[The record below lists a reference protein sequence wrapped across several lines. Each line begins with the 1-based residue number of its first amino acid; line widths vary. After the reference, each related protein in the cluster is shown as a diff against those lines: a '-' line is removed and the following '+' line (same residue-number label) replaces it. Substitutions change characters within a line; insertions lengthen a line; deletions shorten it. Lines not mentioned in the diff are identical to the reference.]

1 MRASLFGTY
10 NRGHS
15 ANRIYAAAARAA
27 GLDVCEIH
35 VALWEKTRDK
45 DATYFSP
52 LGLLRLA
59 AAWIAAA
66 AKLAWRWRA
75 SGGTPVVIVGFNG
88 QLDVLLLRLLTLR
101 YGPRI
106 VYAPLVSVTETL
118 IDDRARYPR
127 DGRVARLFRALDRL
141 CCRAADV
148 VVADT
153 QEHRRYFIERLGV
166 EPGRVVVCHLGAD
179 NSMFRPLPDVTPAS
193 ERGEPVEVLYFGQ
206 YLPLHGLDVVV
217 DAIGRLA
224 LRDGLRFTFIGTG
237 EERPRIQRLVEASR
251 AKAEFRDWVPYE
263 ELGARIARADIVLG
277 VFGASEKARMVV
289 PNKVYEA
296 ARVGRAVVTAD
307 TAAIREVFTDGEN
320 IALSRADGA
329 DLARVI
335 LALAGDAEKRR
346 ALGESASRLM
356 QSRFSDEAL
365 GRSWSG
371 ALGAHLLTG
380 AAEQGHRIG
389 TAEQGHRIG
398 TAEQRLGVAV
408 VHYNAPAELR
418 RCLESLAH
426 TDYVN
431 LDLLV
436 IENGSRPAE
445 RDAAAAVLADH
456 PRARVLAFEDNRG
469 FTGGCNAALADLFA
483 HGCDYVLLL
492 NQDTVVTPD
501 AFHALVRAAREHPDA
516 GPIGPR
522 VVKEWPGA
530 PTASAGERYWAELAW
545 LPRSLLRV
553 RAVRQRSYPVGG
565 VTGCAFLLSRR
576 VYEGLGGF
584 DDGFFAYYEEVDYCL
599 RARAAGMQP
608 RVEPTAEIAHGGHRG
623 FGAGFTRVS
632 AYLKARNLWRLAA
645 LRLRRPQLLGFA
657 AGYFLLIGTS
667 MVGYLLRGRLDL
679 ARTIAA
685 GAAAGMRGESGPP
698 PTYIMGQTEDR
709 NGTAPA

>member
-27 GLDVCEIH
+27 GFDVCEIH

-52 LGLLRLA
+52 LGLLHLA
-59 AAWIAAA
+59 VKWIVAA

-118 IDDRARYPR
+118 IDDRARYAR
-127 DGRVARLFRALDRL
+127 DGLVARLFRTLDRL

-153 QEHRRYFIERLGV
+153 HEHRRYFVERLGID
-166 EPGRVVVCHLGAD
+166 PGRVVVCHLGAD
-179 NSMFRPLPDVTPAS
+179 NSVFRPLPDIAPAS

-217 DAIGRLA
+217 DAIGRLST
-224 LRDGLRFTFIGTG
+224 REDLRFTFIGTG

-251 AKAEFRDWVPYE
+251 ANAEFRDWVPYD

-277 VFGASEKARMVV
+277 VFGASAKARMVV

-296 ARVGRAVVTAD
+296 ALVGRTILTAD
-307 TAAIREVFTDGEN
+307 TPAIHEVFTDGED
-320 IALSRADGA
+320 IALCRADGA
-329 DLARVI
+329 DLARRIVE
-335 LALAGDAEKRR
+335 LAGDAAKRR
-346 ALGESASRLM
+346 ALGEAASQLM
-356 QSRFSDEAL
+356 RRRFSDEAL
-365 GRSWSG
+365 GNAWSG
-371 ALGAHLLTG
+371 ALGSHLLTHG
-380 AAEQGHRIG
+380 ANEP
-389 TAEQGHRIG
+389 
-398 TAEQRLGVAV
+398 RLGVAIL
-408 VHYNAPAELR
+408 HFNAPVELR
-418 RCLESLAH
+418 RCLESLGQ

-436 IENGSRPAE
+436 VENGSRPAE
-445 RDAAAAVLADH
+445 RDAAAAVLAEH
-456 PRARVLAFEDNRG
+456 PRARVLAFEENRG

-483 HGCDYVLLL
+483 RACDHVLLL

-501 AFHALVRAAREHPDA
+501 AFHALVRAARENPGA

-522 VVKEWPGA
+522 VVDEWPGA
-530 PTASAGERYWAELAW
+530 PTASAGERYWAAVAW
-545 LPRSLLRV
+545 LPRALLRV

-565 VTGCAFLLSRR
+565 VTGCAFLLSRSLYDR
-576 VYEGLGGF
+576 LGGF
-584 DDGFFAYYEEVDYCL
+584 DDGYFAYYEEVDYCL

-608 RVEPTAEIAHGGHRG
+608 RVEPSAEIAHGGHRG
-623 FGAGFTRVS
+623 FGSGFTRVS
-632 AYLKARNLWRLAA
+632 AYLKARNLWRLGA
-645 LRLRRPQLLGFA
+645 LRLTRPQLFGFA
-657 AGYFLLIGTS
+657 AGYFLLIGAS
-667 MVGYLLRGRLDL
+667 MLGYLVRGRLDVV
-679 ARTIAA
+679 RTIAA
-685 GAAAGMRGESGPP
+685 GVAAGVRGESGPP
-698 PTYIMGQTEDR
+698 PPYVMSQTEQHR
-709 NGTAPA
+709 EAARA

>member
-27 GLDVCEIH
+27 GFDVCEIH
-35 VALWEKTRDK
+35 VPLWEKTRDK

-52 LGLLRLA
+52 IGLLRLA
-59 AAWIAAA
+59 AAWLVAA
-66 AKLAWRWRA
+66 AKLAWRWRT
-75 SGGTPVVIVGFNG
+75 SGGTPVVVVGFNG
-88 QLDVLLLRLLTLR
+88 QLDILLLRLLTLR

-118 IDDRARYPR
+118 IDDRQRYPR
-127 DGRVARLFRALDRL
+127 DGWVARGFRSLDRL

-153 QEHRRYFIERLGV
+153 QEHRRYFVERLGID
-166 EPGRVVVCHLGAD
+166 PGRVVVCHLGAD
-179 NSMFRPLPDVTPAS
+179 NSVFRPLPDVLPAS

-217 DAIGRLA
+217 DAVGRLA
-224 LRDGLRFTFIGTG
+224 TRDDLRFTFIGTG

-251 AKAEFRDWVPYE
+251 AKAEFRDWVPYD

-296 ARVGRAVVTAD
+296 ALVGRAIVTAD
-307 TAAIREVFTDGEN
+307 TPAIREVFTGGED
-320 IALSRADGA
+320 IALCRADGA

-335 LALAGDAEKRR
+335 LELAADAARRR
-346 ALGESASRLM
+346 AVGEAASRLM
-356 QSRFSDEAL
+356 QTRFSDEAL
-365 GRSWSG
+365 GKAWSG
-371 ALGAHLLTG
+371 ALGAHLLGGPGRAAGQG
-380 AAEQGHRIG
+380 ASEP
-389 TAEQGHRIG
+389 
-398 TAEQRLGVAV
+398 RLGVGIL
-408 VHYNAPAELR
+408 HYNAPIELR
-418 RCLESLAH
+418 RCLESLVH

-436 IENGSRPAE
+436 VENGSWPAE
-445 RDAAAAVLADH
+445 RDAAAAVLAEH
-456 PRARVLAFEDNRG
+456 PRARVLALEENRG
-469 FTGGCNAALADLFA
+469 FTGGCNAALTDLFA
-483 HGCDYVLLL
+483 RGCDYVLLL

-501 AFHALVRAAREHPDA
+501 AFHSLVRAARENPGA

-530 PTASAGERYWAELAW
+530 PTASAGERYWAGVAW
-545 LPRSLLRV
+545 LPRTLLRV

-565 VTGCAFLLSRR
+565 VTGCALLLSRALYDR
-576 VYEGLGGF
+576 LGGF

-599 RARAAGMQP
+599 RAREAGMQP
-608 RVEPTAEIAHGGHRG
+608 RIEPSAEIAHGGHRG
-623 FGAGFTRVS
+623 FGGGFTRVS
-632 AYLKARNLWRLAA
+632 AYLKARNLWRLAVV
-645 LRLRRPQLLGFA
+645 RLTRPQLFGFA
-657 AGYFLLIGTS
+657 AGYFLLIGAS
-667 MVGYLLRGRLDL
+667 MLGYLVRGRLDVVK
-679 ARTIAA
+679 TIAA
-685 GAAAGMRGESGPP
+685 GVSAGLRGESGAPP
-698 PTYIMGQTEDR
+698 AWVMSQAGER
-709 NGTAPA
+709 SEAATA

>member
-27 GLDVCEIH
+27 GFDVCEIH
-35 VALWEKTRDK
+35 VPLWEKTRDK

-59 AAWIAAA
+59 AAWITAA

-88 QLDVLLLRLLTLR
+88 QLDVLLLKLLTLR

-127 DGRVARLFRALDRL
+127 EGRVAWLFRGLDRL
-141 CCRAADV
+141 CCRVADV

-153 QEHRRYFIERLGV
+153 HEHRGYFIERLGV

-179 NSMFRPLPDVTPAS
+179 NSVFRPLPDVTPAS

-217 DAIGRLA
+217 DAVGRLA
-224 LRDGLRFTFIGTG
+224 TRDGLRFTFIGTG

-277 VFGASEKARMVV
+277 VFGISEKARMVV

-296 ARVGRAVVTAD
+296 ALVGRAVITAD
-307 TAAIREVFTDGEN
+307 TPAIREVFADGDN
-320 IALSRADGA
+320 IALCGADGA
-329 DLARVI
+329 DLARAI
-335 LALAGDAEKRR
+335 LALAGDAGKRR

-356 QSRFSDEAL
+356 QSRFSDAAL

-371 ALGAHLLTG
+371 ALGVHLLPG
-380 AAEQGHRIG
+380 DAEP
-389 TAEQGHRIG
+389 
-398 TAEQRLGVAV
+398 RLGLAV

-426 TDYVN
+426 TDYEN

-436 IENGSRPAE
+436 IENGSRPAA
-445 RDAAAAVLADH
+445 RDRAAAFLADH

-483 HGCDYVLLL
+483 RGCDYVLLL

-530 PTASAGERYWAELAW
+530 PTASVGERYWAELAW

-576 VYEGLGGF
+576 AYERLGGF
-584 DDGFFAYYEEVDYCL
+584 DDGFFAYYEEVEYCL
-599 RARAAGMQP
+599 RARAGGMQP

-623 FGAGFTRVS
+623 FGGGFTRVS

-645 LRLRRPQLLGFA
+645 LRLTRPQLLGFA

-667 MVGYLLRGRLDL
+667 MLGYLVRGRPDL
-679 ARTIAA
+679 ARIIAA
-685 GAAAGMRGESGPP
+685 GTAAGMRGESGPP
-698 PTYIMGQTEDR
+698 PTYVMGQTVDR
-709 NGTAPA
+709 NGAAPA